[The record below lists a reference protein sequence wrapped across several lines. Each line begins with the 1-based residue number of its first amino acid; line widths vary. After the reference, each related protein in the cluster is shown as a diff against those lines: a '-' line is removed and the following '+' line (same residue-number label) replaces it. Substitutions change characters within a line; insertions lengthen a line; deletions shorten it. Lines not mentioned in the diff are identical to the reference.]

1 MTPNPLAIRTPKP
14 VTSIRRLITI
24 VTALACA
31 VGVLAPTAALAAVVD
46 GDFVG
51 GVKLGDAPALRAS
64 APDLY
69 VPSGMLTTIDG
80 RELWARDP
88 EARRAMAST
97 TKIMTALVVLEH
109 AGMNDEVVVDKIAK
123 TVGESAMGL
132 RVGERLTMSE
142 LLKGVLVQSGNDA
155 ATMIAEKVG
164 GTVANFVDLMNAKA
178 KQLDLV
184 NTHYVNPHGLDAKGH
199 YTSAED
205 LTTLARIAMSNPTFR
220 SIVGV
225 YRVKVRSDRYTHWL
239 QSHNALLKTYK
250 GAEGIKT
257 GWTSDAGYC
266 VVFAAKRGG
275 IEFVGTV
282 MGAASEAGRAQQAKK
297 LLDWGFAH
305 YKPVTVVTAG
315 EPAGRVR
322 VSDYM
327 ERTVAART
335 AEATTMPVF
344 DLAGPVK
351 RRIELKA
358 GVPAPVKRGDRL
370 GTMTI
375 YQGDR
380 MIAQVP
386 VVAVADVPEPTVW
399 QRIVFFFGR
408 MWKGIFG

>member
-1 MTPNPLAIRTPKP
+1 M
-14 VTSIRRLITI
+14 RRLITI
-24 VTALACA
+24 ATALALSI
-31 VGVLAPTAALAAVVD
+31 GMLMPTIAPAAVVD

-51 GVKLGDAPALRAS
+51 GVKLAGVPALRAS

-69 VPSGMLTTIDG
+69 VPSGVLTTADG

-97 TKIMTALVVLEH
+97 TKIMTALVVLER
-109 AGMNDEVVVDKIAK
+109 ADLEEEVVVDKIAR

-132 RVGERLTMSE
+132 RVGERLTVRE

-155 ATMIAEKVG
+155 ATMIAEHVG
-164 GTVANFVDLMNAKA
+164 GSVPAFVQMMNDKA

-184 NTHYVNPHGLDAKGH
+184 NTHYANPHGLDAKDH

-205 LTTLARIAMSNPTFR
+205 LTALARIAMSDPTFR

-225 YRVKVRSDRYTHWL
+225 YRIKVVSDRYTHWL
-239 QSHNALLKTYK
+239 QSHNVLLKTYP

-257 GWTSDAGYC
+257 GWTSEAGYC

-275 IEFVGTV
+275 IELVGTV

-344 DLAGPVK
+344 DLLGPVK

-358 GVPAPVKRGDRL
+358 DVPAPVRRGDRL

-375 YQGDR
+375 FQGDR
-380 MIAQVP
+380 MLAQVP
-386 VVAVADVPEPTVW
+386 VVAVADVPSPTVW
-399 QRIVFFFGR
+399 QRVVFFFGR
-408 MWKGIFG
+408 AWKSIFGGVT

>member
-1 MTPNPLAIRTPKP
+1 M
-14 VTSIRRLITI
+14 RRLITI
-24 VTALACA
+24 VTVLACVA
-31 VGVLAPTAALAAVVD
+31 GILAPTAALAAVVD

-51 GVKLGDAPALRAS
+51 GVKLADAPSLRAS

-69 VPSGMLTTIDG
+69 VPSGVLTTIDG

-109 AGMNDEVVVDKIAK
+109 ADMSDEVVVDKIAR

-132 RVGERLTMSE
+132 RVGERLTMGE

-164 GTVANFVDLMNAKA
+164 GTVPNFVGMMNAKA

-205 LTTLARIAMSNPTFR
+205 LTALARIAMSNPTFR

-225 YRVKVRSDRYTHWL
+225 YRVKVRSSRYTHWL

-275 IEFVGTV
+275 IELVGTV
-282 MGAASEAGRAQQAKK
+282 MGAASEAGRAQQAKT

-305 YKPVTVVTAG
+305 YRPVTVVTAG

-322 VSDYM
+322 ISDYM

-358 GVPAPVKRGDRL
+358 DVPAPVKRGDRL

-380 MIAQVP
+380 MLAQVP
-386 VVAVADVPEPTVW
+386 VVAVAAVPSPTVW

-408 MWKGIFG
+408 AWKGIFG

>member
-1 MTPNPLAIRTPKP
+1 M
-14 VTSIRRLITI
+14 RRLITI
-24 VTALACA
+24 VTALVCVA
-31 VGVLAPTAALAAVVD
+31 GILAPTPALAAVVD

-51 GVKLGDAPALRAS
+51 GVKLADAPALRAS

-69 VPSGMLTTIDG
+69 VPSGVLTTIDG

-109 AGMNDEVVVDKIAK
+109 ADMSDEVVVDKIAR

-132 RVGERLTMSE
+132 RVGERLTMGE

-164 GTVANFVDLMNAKA
+164 GTVANFVDMMNAKA

-184 NTHYVNPHGLDAKGH
+184 NTHYVNPHGLDAPGH

-205 LTTLARIAMSNPTFR
+205 LTALARIAMSNPTFR

-225 YRVKVRSDRYTHWL
+225 YTVKVRSNRYTHLL

-257 GWTSDAGYC
+257 GWTNDAGYC

-275 IEFVGTV
+275 VELVGTV
-282 MGAASEAGRAQQAKK
+282 MGAASEAGRAQQAQK

-315 EPAGRVR
+315 ESAGRVR

-351 RRIELKA
+351 RKVELNA
-358 GVPAPVKRGDRL
+358 YVPAPVKRGDRL

-380 MIAQVP
+380 MLAQVP
-386 VVAVADVPEPTVW
+386 VVAVADVPSPTLW
-399 QRIVFFFGR
+399 QRVVFFFGR
-408 MWKGIFG
+408 AWKGMFG

>member
-1 MTPNPLAIRTPKP
+1 M
-14 VTSIRRLITI
+14 RRLITI
-24 VTALACA
+24 ATVFACVA
-31 VGVLAPTAALAAVVD
+31 GILAPTPAVAAVVD

-51 GVKLGDAPALRAS
+51 GVKLADAPALRAS

-69 VPSGMLTTIDG
+69 VPSGVLTTIDG

-88 EARRAMAST
+88 EAHRAMAST

-109 AGMNDEVVVDKIAK
+109 ADLNDEVVVDKIAR

-132 RVGERLTMSE
+132 RVGERLTMGE

-164 GTVANFVDLMNAKA
+164 GTVAHFVDMMNAKA

-184 NTHYVNPHGLDAKGH
+184 NTHYVNPHGLDAPGH

-205 LTTLARIAMSNPTFR
+205 LTALARIAMSNPTFR

-225 YRVKVRSDRYTHWL
+225 YTVKVRSNRYTHLL

-257 GWTSDAGYC
+257 GWTNDAGYC

-275 IEFVGTV
+275 VELVGTV

-305 YKPVTVVTAG
+305 YRPVTVVTAG

-351 RRIELKA
+351 RRVELKTE
-358 GVPAPVKRGDRL
+358 VPAPVKRGDRV

-380 MIAQVP
+380 MLAQVP
-386 VVAVADVPEPTVW
+386 VVAVADVPSPTLW
-399 QRIVFFFGR
+399 QRVVFFFGR
-408 MWKGIFG
+408 AWKGMFG

>member
-1 MTPNPLAIRTPKP
+1 M
-14 VTSIRRLITI
+14 RRLITI
-24 VTALACA
+24 ATALALSI
-31 VGVLAPTAALAAVVD
+31 GVLTPTTAPAAVVD

-51 GVKLGDAPALRAS
+51 GVKLAAVPALRAS

-69 VPSGMLTTIDG
+69 VPSGVLTTADG

-97 TKIMTALVVLEH
+97 TKIMTALVVLER
-109 AGMNDEVVVDKIAK
+109 ADLEEEVVVDKIAR

-132 RVGERLTMSE
+132 RVGERLTVRE

-155 ATMIAEKVG
+155 ATMIAEHVG
-164 GTVANFVDLMNAKA
+164 GSVPGFVRMMNDKA

-184 NTHYVNPHGLDAKGH
+184 NTHYANPHGLDAKDH

-205 LTTLARIAMSNPTFR
+205 LTALARIAMSDPTFR

-225 YRVKVRSDRYTHWL
+225 YRIKVVSDRYTHWL
-239 QSHNALLKTYK
+239 QSHNVLLKTYP

-257 GWTSDAGYC
+257 GWTTDAGYC

-275 IEFVGTV
+275 IELVGTV
-282 MGAASEAGRAQQAKK
+282 MGAASEVGRAQQAKK

-335 AEATTMPVF
+335 AEAMTMPVF
-344 DLAGPVK
+344 DLVGPVK

-358 GVPAPVKRGDRL
+358 DVPAPVRRGDRL

-380 MIAQVP
+380 MLAQVP
-386 VVAVADVPEPTVW
+386 VVAVADVPSPTVW
-399 QRIVFFFGR
+399 QRVVFFFGR
-408 MWKGIFG
+408 AWKSIFGG